1 MKPAPP
7 LLAAGAVLA
16 LSLTGAVALR
26 GVAGSR
32 VPTHTVARGAFR
44 NEVLAYG
51 LLQAVRS
58 TPVTVPADL
67 QRPMRIAWLAPAGP
81 VRKGDPVVTFDPT
94 DVEKQYEDG
103 RSDRASAES
112 KGRKARAEGSQSGSV
127 LVLDRGV
134 AQEDLRRAEDVAPS
148 DTQIFSRN
156 EILESQLDRGLLA
169 KRVETTEA
177 KRTPVEQLAAAD
189 VALTEIERRKAEL
202 RLRQAEQSL
211 RALRVT
217 APHGGI
223 LVYPLSWRGDA
234 AAVGDTAWPGQTIA
248 ELPDLSALE
257 ARVFVLE
264 GDGGGLAAGQKARVE
279 VEGQPGLA
287 FDASVTRVD
296 AVAKN
301 RERQSPVKYFET
313 ALGLGSGV
321 PRSLKPGQRVR
332 ATILVDDL
340 ADVIAVPRGALF
352 EKEGRRLVY
361 RLEAGRF
368 VPVAVSVARR
378 SLARV
383 VIEKGLAPGDRIA
396 LQDPERRAPAGGP
409 ASAGAGPAPA
419 AGR

>member
-1 MKPAPP
+1 VRPAPA

-16 LSLTGAVALR
+16 LSLTGAAALR
-26 GVAGSR
+26 GLGR
-32 VPTHTVARGAFR
+32 PNVPTHAVTRGAFR

-67 QRPMRIAWLAPAGP
+67 QRPMRIAWLAAAGP
-81 VRKGDPVVTFDPT
+81 VKKGDPVVTFDPT
-94 DVEKQYEDG
+94 EVEKQYEDG

-112 KGRKARAEGSQSGSV
+112 KGRKAQAEGAQSGSV
-127 LVLDRGV
+127 LVLDRSV
-134 AQEDLRRAEDVAPS
+134 AQEDLRRAEDVAPT

-156 EILESQLDRGLLA
+156 EILESQLDRGLLQ

-177 KRTPVEQLAAAD
+177 KRSPVERLAAAD
-189 VALTEIERRKAEL
+189 VALTDIERRKAEL
-202 RLRQAEQSL
+202 RLKQAELSL
-211 RALRVT
+211 RSLQVT
-217 APHGGI
+217 APHDGI
-223 LVYPLSWRGDA
+223 LVYPLSWRGEA
-234 AAVGDTAWPGQTIA
+234 VAVGDSAWPGQTIA

-279 VEGQPGLA
+279 VEGQPGLV
-287 FDASVTRVD
+287 FDASVERVD

-313 ALGLGSGV
+313 ALALGAGV
-321 PRSLKPGQRVR
+321 PPSLKPGQRVR

-340 ADVIAVPRGALF
+340 AEVIAVPRGALF

-361 RLEAGRF
+361 RLEGARF
-368 VPVAVSVARR
+368 VPVEVTVARR

-383 VIEKGLAPGDRIA
+383 VIAKGLDVGDRVA
-396 LQDPERRAPAGGP
+396 LQDPERRS
-409 ASAGAGPAPA
+409 SAGAPVPGGGPAPA